1 MPYLYYDVNFQ
12 PSICALMKRFGEKL
26 RYLRQRDDLTMK
38 QLADKLGVSDS
49 YVSQMQTGDK
59 VPNVAMLVKIADV
72 FNVTLDQLA
81 RDDLEIE

>member
-1 MPYLYYDVNFQ
+1 
-12 PSICALMKRFGEKL
+12 MKRFGEKL

-59 VPNVAMLVKIADV
+59 IPNVAMLVKIADV